1 MISRLIQG
9 INLKKCLNKM
19 EANGKLIKILD
30 KEQGTSKAGKQWVK
44 QSFVIE
50 TDSQYNNEICFEL
63 FGEEKIGMLNHD
75 IGSTLN
81 VKFNL
86 SSREY
91 KGRYYTQAQAWR
103 IEGQVSEGLSEE
115 KVDEL
120 EIKHKNYE

>member
-1 MISRLIQG
+1 
-9 INLKKCLNKM
+9 M
-19 EANGKLIKILD
+19 EAHGKLIKILD

-103 IEGQVSEGLSEE
+103 IEGQVSDGLSEE

-120 EIKHKNYE
+120 YSESESPF

>member
-103 IEGQVSEGLSEE
+103 IDGQVSDGLSEE
-115 KVDEL
+115 KVDEIYSNT
-120 EIKHKNYE
+120 ESPF